1 VGHKARYRPQ
11 RLAAKLRQI
20 RQSLGLSQ
28 SQLARLISVGVTT
41 ARISE
46 YENGVREPPL
56 MVLLAYGYLVGISTD
71 DLIDD
76 GIDLPAQIS
85 IKKRR
90 KRITLKST

>member
-1 VGHKARYRPQ
+1 MGHKARYRPQ
-11 RLAAKLRQI
+11 RLAAKLRKI

-28 SQLARLISVGVTT
+28 SQLGRLVDVGLTN

-56 MVLLAYGYLVGISTD
+56 IALLAYGYLVGISTD

-76 GIDLPAQIS
+76 RVDLPAQIK
-85 IKKRR
+85 IKWRR
-90 KRITLKST
+90 KQITLRS